1 MTVRPRIEEEKI
13 EELKSFY
20 ETKNQIF
27 KNDSH
32 MIEYLIDSFI
42 AGNNIELLQENELL
56 DNLIKEILDSNL
68 NEFSNT
74 IISDVLNPLRELAVH
89 STMILNLL
97 ADEVSIGLTDNEKAF
112 RLAEIKKEAIKVMA
126 VDNSIQ
132 SFHSIINNDSVQSKV
147 SIKWL

>member
-68 NEFSNT
+68 YEFSNT

-97 ADEVSIGLTDNEKAF
+97 ADEVSIGLTDHEKAF

-132 SFHSIINNDSVQSKV
+132 SFHSIINND
-147 SIKWL
+147 

>member
-56 DNLIKEILDSNL
+56 DNLIY
-68 NEFSNT
+68 
-74 IISDVLNPLRELAVH
+74 
-89 STMILNLL
+89 
-97 ADEVSIGLTDNEKAF
+97 
-112 RLAEIKKEAIKVMA
+112 
-126 VDNSIQ
+126 
-132 SFHSIINNDSVQSKV
+132 
-147 SIKWL
+147 KW